1 MEHTTNN
8 MTFDIL
14 HGLLD
19 KKRYK
24 ALAYALQEMNEYD
37 IAEFLDELE
46 PEQVLIIFRML
57 PKDLSADVFA
67 EMENETQTKIVSNI
81 SAFEL
86 NDIIENLA
94 MDDAVDMIEELPA
107 NLVQKVLQSAQPDTR
122 ATINQYLKYPEDS
135 AGSMMTA
142 EYVALKRH
150 MPIPDALRYIREH
163 GKDSE
168 TIYTCF
174 VTNEHRRLQGY
185 VTLKDI
191 VMADPEATVES
202 VMDENVIF
210 TRTGVDQEEVAN
222 LFNKYD
228 LLTLAVVDK
237 EDRMVGII
245 TVDDM
250 VDVMEQEAT
259 EDIQKMA
266 AIAPNEKPY
275 LKTSV
280 FQLSKDRI
288 FWLMFLMISSMIT
301 GAMLTKFENA
311 FAAVPLL
318 VTFIPMMTGTGG
330 NAGSQAAT
338 LIIRGMTLGEITGND
353 IFRVWWKEVRVAVI
367 CGVILAAVNFVR
379 LSIQYPGNYM
389 VCVTICLSMF
399 GTSVIAKSVGCLLP
413 IIAST
418 FFHLDP
424 TIMAAPLI
432 STIMDCCSLLLYFS
446 LACYF
451 LGISL

>member
-1 MEHTTNN
+1 MERDN
-8 MTFDIL
+8 MTFEIL

-24 ALAYALQEMNEYD
+24 ALSYALQEMNEVD
-37 IAEFLDELE
+37 IADFLDDLE

-57 PKDLSADVFA
+57 PKDLSADVFS
-67 EMENETQTKIVSNI
+67 EMESETQSRIVSDI
-81 SAFEL
+81 SAVEL

-107 NLVQKVLQSAQPDTR
+107 NLVQKVLRSAQPDTR

-142 EYVALKRH
+142 EYVALKKQ
-150 MPIPDALRYIREH
+150 MPVPDALLYIREN
-163 GKDSE
+163 GRDSE

-174 VTNEHRRLQGY
+174 VTNEHRRLLGY
-185 VTLKDI
+185 VTLKDL
-191 VMADPEATVES
+191 VMADPSSTVES
-202 VMDENVIF
+202 LMEDNVIY
-210 TRTGVDQEEVAN
+210 TRTDVDQEEVAN
-222 LFNKYD
+222 IFNKYD

-266 AIAPNEKPY
+266 AIVPNEKPY

-280 FQLSKDRI
+280 FRLAKDRI

-338 LIIRGMTLGEITGND
+338 LIIRGMTLGEITGAD
-353 IFRVWWKEVRVAVI
+353 IFKVWWKEARVAVI

-379 LSIQYPGNYM
+379 LSIQYPGNPM

-399 GTSVIAKSVGCLLP
+399 GTIVIAKSVGCLLP
-413 IIAST
+413 IIASSV
-418 FFHLDP
+418 FHLDP

>member
-311 FAAVPLL
+311 FSAVPLL

-399 GTSVIAKSVGCLLP
+399 GTIVIAKSVGCLLP

-418 FFHLDP
+418 VFHLDP